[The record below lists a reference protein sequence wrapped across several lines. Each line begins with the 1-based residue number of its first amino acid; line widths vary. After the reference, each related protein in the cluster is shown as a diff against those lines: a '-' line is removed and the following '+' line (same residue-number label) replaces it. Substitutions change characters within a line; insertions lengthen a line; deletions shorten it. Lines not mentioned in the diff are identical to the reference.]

1 MLMQVCVSK
10 IHRATVTDADLNYV
24 GSITIDQDLIKA
36 AGLKPH
42 QVVRI
47 TNLSNG
53 TLWQTYVLPGE
64 SGKGEIVLNGPP
76 ARHFQRGDVVII
88 LGDAFVTPEEY
99 KTLNPKVAFVD
110 EKNKLIKVEEH
121 KDLISN
127 WTE

>member
-1 MLMQVCVSK
+1 MLMQICVSK

-24 GSITIDQDLIKA
+24 GSITIDQELMRAVGI
-36 AGLKPH
+36 KPH

-53 TLWQTYVLPGE
+53 TLWQTYALPGE
-64 SGKGEIVLNGPP
+64 SGKGEIILNGPP
-76 ARHFQRGDVVII
+76 ARHFQRGDKVII

-99 KTLNPKVAFVD
+99 KTLNPKIVFVD
-110 EKNKLIKVEEH
+110 DKNKITNTEQHGEL
-121 KDLISN
+121 LSG